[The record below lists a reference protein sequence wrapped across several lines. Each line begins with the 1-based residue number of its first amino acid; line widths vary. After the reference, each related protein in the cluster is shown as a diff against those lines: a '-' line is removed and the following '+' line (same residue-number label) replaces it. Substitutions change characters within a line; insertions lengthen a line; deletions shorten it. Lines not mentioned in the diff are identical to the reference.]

1 MLEGFA
7 VQDFINQSEHDGSIA
22 VESPYNSDQCKDDT
36 IDFNKVMVAHRFSAE
51 LLRSKSILRIS
62 HQKEHLF
69 RVSGRVMRLLAQF
82 MPKGMA
88 IPS

>member
-1 MLEGFA
+1 
-7 VQDFINQSEHDGSIA
+7 
-22 VESPYNSDQCKDDT
+22 
-36 IDFNKVMVAHRFSAE
+36 MVAHRFSAE
-51 LLRSKSILRIS
+51 LLRSKSIPRIS

-69 RVSGRVMRLLAQF
+69 RVSGRVMKLLAQF

>member
-7 VQDFINQSEHDGSIA
+7 VQGFINQSEHDGSIA
-22 VESPYNSDQCKDDT
+22 VESPYNSDGL
-36 IDFNKVMVAHRFSAE
+36 F
-51 LLRSKSILRIS
+51 LRIS

-69 RVSGRVMRLLAQF
+69 RVSGRVMRLLTQF